1 MKQFHID
8 CSHYG
13 SGGHGQNQFPDWILK
28 QMQGIQKDQ
37 TAGNHCEQR
46 GNGTRNVT
54 SVYKSR
60 SNEVY
65 ENEVQDIGGQEAKP
79 QFIVSRKVTERRYKG
94 QKQQLL
100 ADSDREAFRIE
111 KCAEWDEA
119 YPNKS
124 FFGSLTVF
132 PWDGENDL
140 FHIVEDKQE
149 RQQPYNC
156 FHKSS
161 SPFPPIV
168 RSPEKSFNHQME
180 RN

>member
-1 MKQFHID
+1 
-8 CSHYG
+8 
-13 SGGHGQNQFPDWILK
+13 
-28 QMQGIQKDQ
+28 MQGIQKDQ

-124 FFGSLTVF
+124 FLGASLFFHGMARMISSISWRINRSGSSHTIAF
-132 PWDGENDL
+132 
-140 FHIVEDKQE
+140 I
-149 RQQPYNC
+149 
-156 FHKSS
+156 
-161 SPFPPIV
+161 
-168 RSPEKSFNHQME
+168 NHHLLSL
-180 RN
+180 RL